1 MEKDKTKRLIEFYQT
16 CQAKGYTDMLDDTQ
30 SLKAKVI
37 ASDMKLKYGDI
48 VAFYE
53 KAKQCYEQD
62 CAEKEAANW
71 REIQEARVSRK
82 LIDIHGSKKGITLQ
96 VYLRPDGNFYTEFRG
111 QKFEGV
117 PKIKAQRTSVVLT
130 THHPSQAVYTGATV
144 GGVSTGGVHYT
155 KEGYSQKVTTS
166 NRGQVRVNICGSE
179 FVAETIFINK
189 DVANR
194 FKRDPLCKAGKSCI
208 LCYDAVYDATSYLT
222 RAVTRKDYASQMN
235 AASVAMNQRYLPY
248 EECQEIAKLVN
259 RILRFDLP
267 PSDEEV
273 YAEAVELAERDNS
286 IALKRAIALFEQI
299 KDFSDV
305 AELLKEA
312 EVKYE
317 EVLQAEKERTIL
329 EKEARAEK
337 NKKFLTRWAPLV
349 GVLVIAGVLV
359 FCVVRNNQMKT
370 VYAQAMANLEEG
382 RYQEAVAI
390 FEEIPR
396 YKDSSWKAKMYGAY
410 QEALSAIERKDYLDA
425 VEQMEALENCKNSGE
440 MLSEVKYAVALL
452 ALEQGEMSD
461 AYELFQELG
470 DYKDAALYQYKW
482 LKTSSIYTDHKNDIY
497 QREEYEYDH
506 MARVIRYTDYISRDD
521 QGAVTEYSYDGGKM
535 TSVTEGYWIYEKGR
549 AQRQYPF
556 TSTVEYDEKGN
567 VSKKIDEFMEIKSN
581 GKRILRTKDEY
592 VYSRVYN
599 ADGTVASVTAN
610 FKRYTQG
617 GGQMPKTETDTFT
630 ITYAYTCDSEGKT
643 LKYTKTENGK
653 VTEYRFTYD
662 SEGKA
667 IKYTVTSDGEIKEYR
682 YVYDENGNVIL
693 MKSDDTETQY
703 TYTQMLVKRDN
714 E

>member
-1 MEKDKTKRLIEFYQT
+1 
-16 CQAKGYTDMLDDTQ
+16 
-30 SLKAKVI
+30 
-37 ASDMKLKYGDI
+37 
-48 VAFYE
+48 
-53 KAKQCYEQD
+53 
-62 CAEKEAANW
+62 
-71 REIQEARVSRK
+71 
-82 LIDIHGSKKGITLQ
+82 
-96 VYLRPDGNFYTEFRG
+96 
-111 QKFEGV
+111 
-117 PKIKAQRTSVVLT
+117 
-130 THHPSQAVYTGATV
+130 
-144 GGVSTGGVHYT
+144 
-155 KEGYSQKVTTS
+155 
-166 NRGQVRVNICGSE
+166 
-179 FVAETIFINK
+179 
-189 DVANR
+189 
-194 FKRDPLCKAGKSCI
+194 
-208 LCYDAVYDATSYLT
+208 
-222 RAVTRKDYASQMN
+222 
-235 AASVAMNQRYLPY
+235 
-248 EECQEIAKLVN
+248 
-259 RILRFDLP
+259 
-267 PSDEEV
+267 
-273 YAEAVELAERDNS
+273 
-286 IALKRAIALFEQI
+286 
-299 KDFSDV
+299 
-305 AELLKEA
+305 
-312 EVKYE
+312 
-317 EVLQAEKERTIL
+317 
-329 EKEARAEK
+329 
-337 NKKFLTRWAPLV
+337 
-349 GVLVIAGVLV
+349 
-359 FCVVRNNQMKT
+359 
-370 VYAQAMANLEEG
+370 
-382 RYQEAVAI
+382 
-390 FEEIPR
+390 
-396 YKDSSWKAKMYGAY
+396 
-410 QEALSAIERKDYLDA
+410 
-425 VEQMEALENCKNSGE
+425 MEALENCKNSGE